1 MSNPINRRE
10 FVSLAAAT
18 GAALSIGNF
27 ASARQPAAA
36 GQEAGTPRPGAAV
49 AKPDAKASL
58 ASAVAFLKTKQDKAS
73 GAWGA
78 SEKGPTFPA
87 ITGLVV
93 TGLLTDPATAENDAA
108 VEAGIKY
115 ILQNQQPDGGIYNKI
130 LPSYNT
136 SICLT
141 ALAGVKKPSAA
152 IKEAMAKARAY
163 LRTIQYGEE
172 AVVRDGV
179 PDSAQKV
186 AKDHAFYGGV
196 GYGNHGRP
204 DLSNTSFFVEALH
217 ASGVDA
223 NDPALVRALV
233 FLQRTQMLEKMT
245 GPLPPKGEIMVNDM
259 PYAKGSHQGGFIYA
273 TSEDKDN
280 VATGSSAAGTMKE
293 TLSDGTISSR
303 LRAYG
308 SMTYSGFKSYL
319 YAGLKKDDQRVVA
332 ARAWISRNYTLE
344 ENPGVGTDGLYYY
357 FVVFAKAMAA
367 YGEPRIT
374 AISADGKSEVRVWRD
389 DIAARLATLQQADG
403 SFKTVDDRWMENN
416 PVLIAAYAMN
426 ALALAVVS

>member
-1 MSNPINRRE
+1 
-10 FVSLAAAT
+10 
-18 GAALSIGNF
+18 
-27 ASARQPAAA
+27 
-36 GQEAGTPRPGAAV
+36 
-49 AKPDAKASL
+49 
-58 ASAVAFLKTKQDKAS
+58 
-73 GAWGA
+73 
-78 SEKGPTFPA
+78 
-87 ITGLVV
+87 
-93 TGLLTDPATAENDAA
+93 
-108 VEAGIKY
+108 
-115 ILQNQQPDGGIYNKI
+115 
-130 LPSYNT
+130 
-136 SICLT
+136 
-141 ALAGVKKPSAA
+141 
-152 IKEAMAKARAY
+152 
-163 LRTIQYGEE
+163 
-172 AVVRDGV
+172 
-179 PDSAQKV
+179 
-186 AKDHAFYGGV
+186 
-196 GYGNHGRP
+196 
-204 DLSNTSFFVEALH
+204 
-217 ASGVDA
+217 
-223 NDPALVRALV
+223 
-233 FLQRTQMLEKMT
+233 MLEKMT